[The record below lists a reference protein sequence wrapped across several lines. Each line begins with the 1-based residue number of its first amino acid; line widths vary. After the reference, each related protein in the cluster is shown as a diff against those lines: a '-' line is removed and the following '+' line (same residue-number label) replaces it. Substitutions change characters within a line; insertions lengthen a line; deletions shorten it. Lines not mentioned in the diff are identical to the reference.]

1 MGFKYFPSTHSPAE
15 FVSSWLQGSNLSVN
29 VTAQSCALGS
39 LHACGIPAA
48 RYLQR

>member
-1 MGFKYFPSTHSPAE
+1 MQIKKLSRSTQVH
-15 FVSSWLQGSNLSVN
+15 NLSVN

>member
-1 MGFKYFPSTHSPAE
+1 MTMPKLSLTPMP
-15 FVSSWLQGSNLSVN
+15 NLSVN

-39 LHACGIPAA
+39 LHAYGIPAA